1 MESGLWREWK
11 EVTEETEPLKKTE
24 ILRRNI
30 RAQKGQAS
38 GLGLLPKIGG
48 VSFDLDSLVAIRQI
62 HERDG
67 VSESH
72 VVRSCA
78 GIGLPVVQD
87 VEIHAQ
93 IKRAAERYCTDERQ
107 VIQNAVRCGLE
118 QWEWERE
125 WDGPPGSGVAVFP
138 ASDER
143 WRALVQGEQIRSQS
157 LQETAGKGRRRG
169 GKYPARIG
177 GLAFPAD
184 DHQIIQRISS
194 VAGTSDA
201 HVVRMTVAIGIAE
214 YTDPWL
220 RSHVEQAALR
230 SGERERTIFYAGLKQ
245 GLDEAITRLRVDFA
259 QRVRSEQGAEDT
271 ELELKLTEYI
281 LDVKGRPQ
289 PLRRLPDPLE
299 DGPTLLDDF
308 HRLCSADP
316 HDDLDRA
323 MATYLDHRD
332 ATAYEV
338 GATAR
343 EVDSRRHAERRAE
356 LLELG
361 GRELEHV
368 DGREDGS

>member
-125 WDGPPGSGVAVFP
+125 WDGPPGSGVAGVPRFG
-138 ASDER
+138 
-143 WRALVQGEQIRSQS
+143 RALESPRSRGADQKSVTPRNGRQGAAARWEVPSPDRW
-157 LQETAGKGRRRG
+157 AGLPGRR
-169 GKYPARIG
+169 PS
-177 GLAFPAD
+177 
-184 DHQIIQRISS
+184 DHSTHQ
-194 VAGTSDA
+194 
-201 HVVRMTVAIGIAE
+201 
-214 YTDPWL
+214 
-220 RSHVEQAALR
+220 
-230 SGERERTIFYAGLKQ
+230 F
-245 GLDEAITRLRVDFA
+245 
-259 QRVRSEQGAEDT
+259 
-271 ELELKLTEYI
+271 
-281 LDVKGRPQ
+281 
-289 PLRRLPDPLE
+289 
-299 DGPTLLDDF
+299 
-308 HRLCSADP
+308 
-316 HDDLDRA
+316 
-323 MATYLDHRD
+323 
-332 ATAYEV
+332 
-338 GATAR
+338 
-343 EVDSRRHAERRAE
+343 SRRHFRRACRTNDRRHRNSGVPGSLVE
-356 LLELG
+356 ESRRTGGAPERGARENHLLRRPEARAGRSNNTASG
-361 GRELEHV
+361 GLRTE
-368 DGREDGS
+368 GSV